1 MKPGEEVEG
10 GGWKRRRGCTSSNL
24 SDAMSV
30 KKKVRRRRGER
41 LCAGLNSFLFEY
53 EGVESL
59 SEGEGGGRC
68 RGNGWRVIGG
78 DGQELKVGKEEASR

>member
-1 MKPGEEVEG
+1 MH
-10 GGWKRRRGCTSSNL
+10 SSNL

-30 KKKVRRRRGER
+30 KKNVRRRRGER
-41 LCAGLNSFLFEY
+41 LCAGSNSFLFEY

-68 RGNGWRVIGG
+68 RG
-78 DGQELKVGKEEASR
+78 